1 MSGSAMSERRLGLV
15 GAIMVALGP
24 LSVAIY
30 TPALPTIVGGFRTSE
45 AAGNLTI
52 SVFYIGLALGQLLCG
67 LLSDGLGRRNVA
79 LGFFSLYL
87 VAAIACL
94 VAPTIETLIVAR
106 AFQGVGASAGLVIS
120 RALVRDLF
128 TGQASSRILNMM
140 AIIIA
145 AGPAIAPAIG
155 SLMLAFGDYHW
166 IFVAMVVHGMVALL
180 LAGIFIVET
189 VPVDLARLRPLGML
203 RSMGMLL
210 TSRAFLLPALCTAGC
225 AGAIYG
231 QASILPFLLISR
243 VGISPQEFGL
253 GMFLQSGVYM
263 LASLWTRF
271 LLRRFAAAQL
281 VPWGAGIAL
290 IGALAL
296 MVGTMAMEPTFW
308 SVMLPVALY
317 AFGYAHAA
325 PAVMTAAFSTH
336 KERAGAASALHGFM
350 QIATGFIIGLL
361 ATLFVEPAHAMGLL
375 VGSSIIFGA
384 LTGLAWHHLDRDSS
398 A

>member
-1 MSGSAMSERRLGLV
+1 MSGPAMSERRLGLV

-30 TPALPTIVGGFRTSE
+30 TPALPTIVGGFGTSE

-52 SVFYIGLALGQLLCG
+52 SAFYIGLALGQLLCG

-79 LGFFSLYL
+79 LGFFALYL
-87 VAAIACL
+87 VAAIGCL
-94 VAPTIETLIVAR
+94 LAPTIESLIMAR
-106 AFQGVGASAGLVIS
+106 ALQGAGASAGLVIS

-155 SLMLAFGDYHW
+155 SLVLAFADYHW
-166 IFVAMVVHGMVALL
+166 IFVAMVAHGMLALL
-180 LAGIFIVET
+180 LVSIFIAET
-189 VPVDLARLRPLGML
+189 VPVDLARLRPLGMF
-203 RSMGMLL
+203 RSMGTLL

-290 IGALAL
+290 AGALAL
-296 MVGTMAMEPTFW
+296 MAGTMAMEPTFW

-350 QIATGFIIGLL
+350 QVATGFLIGLL
-361 ATLFVEPAHAMGLL
+361 ATLFVEPAYAMGLL
-375 VGSSIIFGA
+375 VGSSIIIGA
-384 LTGLAWHHLDRDSS
+384 LAGLAWYHLDRQSG

>member
-1 MSGSAMSERRLGLV
+1 MSSPAMSERRLGLV

-30 TPALPTIVGGFRTSE
+30 TPALPAIVAGLDTSE

-67 LLSDGLGRRNVA
+67 LLSDGLGRRKVA
-79 LGFFSLYL
+79 LAFFSLY
-87 VAAIACL
+87 VVGAVACL
-94 VAPTIETLIVAR
+94 LAPSIAWLIAAR
-106 AFQGVGASAGLVIS
+106 ALQGVGASAGLVIS

-155 SLMLAFGDYHW
+155 SVLLAWGDHHL
-166 IFVAMVVHGMVALL
+166 IFAAMVVHGVAVVVLVIL
-180 LAGIFIVET
+180 FMVET
-189 VPVDLARLRPLGML
+189 VPVDLGRLRPLAML
-203 RSMGMLL
+203 GSMGGLL
-210 TSRAFLLPALCTAGC
+210 ASRSFLLPALCTAGC

-263 LASLWTRF
+263 LASLWTRL
-271 LLRRFAAAQL
+271 LLRRVQAARL
-281 VPWGAGIAL
+281 VPFGAAIVL
-290 IGALAL
+290 LGALAL
-296 MVGTMAMEPTFW
+296 MVGTLWMEPNFW

-325 PAVMTAAFSTH
+325 PAVMTAAFATH
-336 KERAGAASALHGFM
+336 PQRAGVASALHGFL
-350 QIATGFIIGLL
+350 QIGTGFSIGLL
-361 ATLFVEPAHAMGLL
+361 ATLFANPAHAMGML
-375 VGSSIIFGA
+375 VGASVTIGA
-384 LTGLAWHHLDRDSS
+384 LAGLAWYRLDGRG
-398 A
+398 

>member
-1 MSGSAMSERRLGLV
+1 MSSSAMSERRLGLV

-30 TPALPTIVGGFRTSE
+30 TPALPDIVAGMGAAE

-67 LLSDGLGRRNVA
+67 LLSDALGRRNVA
-79 LGFFSLYL
+79 LGFFVLYVL
-87 VAAIACL
+87 AAVAAL
-94 VAPTIETLIVAR
+94 LAPSIGWLILAR
-106 AFQGVGASAGLVIS
+106 GLQGAGASAGLVIS

-145 AGPAIAPAIG
+145 AGPAVAPALG
-155 SLMLAFGDYHW
+155 SVLLALGDYHW
-166 IFVAMVVHGMVALL
+166 IFAAMVLHGAAVLL
-180 LAGIFIVET
+180 LALAFVVET
-189 VPVDLARLRPLGML
+189 VEADLSRLRPGAML
-203 RSMGMLL
+203 RSMGVLL

-243 VGISPQEFGL
+243 VGVSPQEFGV

-263 LASLWTRF
+263 LASLWTRL
-271 LLRRFAAAQL
+271 LLRRFAASRL
-281 VPWGAGIAL
+281 VPWGAAIAL
-290 IGALAL
+290 AGAAAL
-296 MVGTMAMEPTFW
+296 HVGTMWLEPSFW

-325 PAVMTAAFSTH
+325 PAVMTAAFDTH
-336 KERAGAASALHGFM
+336 PSRAGAASALHGFM
-350 QIATGFIIGLL
+350 QIGVGFLIGLL
-361 ATLFVEPAHAMGLL
+361 ATLFPGPAEAMGLL
-375 VGSSIIFGA
+375 VAASVAAGA
-384 LTGLAWHHLDRDSS
+384 RAGLAWYRRDRPG
-398 A
+398 AA

>member
-1 MSGSAMSERRLGLV
+1 
-15 GAIMVALGP
+15 
-24 LSVAIY
+24 
-30 TPALPTIVGGFRTSE
+30 
-45 AAGNLTI
+45 
-52 SVFYIGLALGQLLCG
+52 
-67 LLSDGLGRRNVA
+67 
-79 LGFFSLYL
+79 
-87 VAAIACL
+87 
-94 VAPTIETLIVAR
+94 
-106 AFQGVGASAGLVIS
+106 
-120 RALVRDLF
+120 
-128 TGQASSRILNMM
+128 
-140 AIIIA
+140 
-145 AGPAIAPAIG
+145 
-155 SLMLAFGDYHW
+155 
-166 IFVAMVVHGMVALL
+166 
-180 LAGIFIVET
+180 
-189 VPVDLARLRPLGML
+189 ML